1 MKAKILWAPALA
13 VLLAVASG
21 VLYAQEAPE
30 PPEPPPSPE
39 DPQIFLFND
48 GSAHLGVNLG
58 DVSAAKAQELKLPA
72 VAGAIVKSVQP
83 GSAAAKAGLETG
95 DAIVEFDGIRVRSA
109 EELRRLIRETPVDR
123 TVAIKVVRDGKT
135 SILTAK
141 LAAGENRFEF
151 SSPQIRIPD
160 IHPNP
165 SVPLW
170 LWPGEGARLGISGN
184 SLTPQLAEF
193 FGVKQGKGVL
203 ISEVTKGGAADK
215 AGLKAGDVIV
225 AVNGKEVGSTD
236 ALRDAVNSDWTGDT
250 AKVHLTIVR
259 DRHEQTVEAEL
270 HRSQP
275 PMNYSTSIGD
285 VSLDALD
292 PNYRRDLAQ
301 LQEQA
306 SQLRALAANERAQVL
321 SDEQK
326 QQQLM
331 RGEWQRQLQ
340 EQMKSIEDQLQQ
352 LQKLRIRA
360 AADGEI

>member
-83 GSAAAKAGLETG
+83 SSSAARAGLETG
-95 DAIVEFDGIRVRSA
+95 DAIIEFDGIRVRSA

-160 IHPNP
+160 IHPSP

-203 ISEVTKGGAADK
+203 ISEVTKGGAAEK

-225 AVNGKEVGSTD
+225 AVNGKEVSSTD
-236 ALRDAVNSDWTGDT
+236 GLRDALNSDWTGDT
-250 AKVHLTIVR
+250 AKFRLTIVR

-270 HRSQP
+270 NRSRPQ
-275 PMNYSTSIGD
+275 MNYSTSAESGFG
-285 VSLDALD
+285 ALD